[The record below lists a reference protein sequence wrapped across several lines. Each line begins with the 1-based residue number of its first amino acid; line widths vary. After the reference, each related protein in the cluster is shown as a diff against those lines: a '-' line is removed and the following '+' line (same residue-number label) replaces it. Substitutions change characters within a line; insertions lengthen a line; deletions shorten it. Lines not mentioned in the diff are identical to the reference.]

1 MLRLKF
7 SGEVIDTVPLVSVSS
22 VKRSTVKQNL
32 NALREFPHSKMML
45 YSILVATAL
54 TLIYIA
60 RCANAAYQCRKKAIE
75 EKSVHLIPKA
85 VRIENNNQ
93 KNWKR
98 SSDTVFYHR
107 PEPSEQSQ
115 SQSTK
120 SATKKNPQ
128 ATQKPR
134 TTTATT
140 ATTRKR
146 STSPSQKTMPKRSDT
161 SYTRKK

>member
-1 MLRLKF
+1 MTLVKNDEELAEVPVESAAGNDYVLVRPESDCITLWCTDVDTSAIQKNINLQENVHAPIEKGQQLSTLELKF

-75 EKSVHLIPKA
+75 EKVCTSDSKG
-85 VRIENNNQ
+85 
-93 KNWKR
+93 
-98 SSDTVFYHR
+98 SSD
-107 PEPSEQSQ
+107 
-115 SQSTK
+115 
-120 SATKKNPQ
+120 
-128 ATQKPR
+128 
-134 TTTATT
+134 
-140 ATTRKR
+140 
-146 STSPSQKTMPKRSDT
+146 
-161 SYTRKK
+161 